1 MLQIYALCGGYLELD
16 RASMLADLPPG
27 SPWTVPV
34 SSYLVVHPQGR
45 LLFDTGV
52 HCQTLTDPIGRM
64 GAERA
69 KRIRIRS
76 QVGDD
81 VVSQLGRM
89 GLQAQEITHVVN
101 SHLHFDHCGGNEFF
115 PQATFLVQ
123 KAEMEAARHPGGVAH
138 YSPSVQ
144 DFDHALN
151 YHLVDGEHDVFGDG
165 KIILIP
171 TYGHTP
177 GHQSMLVRVSK
188 ATQLVFTAD
197 ACYTQENL
205 DRDVLPRVLW
215 HAETMSQSL
224 ATLRHLRDQQGATL
238 FYGHDPEQWQ
248 HMRHIPQALVAS

>member
-1 MLQIYALCGGYLELD
+1 MLHIYALCVGYLELD
-16 RASMLADLPPG
+16 RASMLADLQPG

-52 HCQTLTDPIGRM
+52 HCQTLTDPVGRM

-69 KRIRIRS
+69 SRIRIRS

-81 VVSQLGRM
+81 VVSQLGRL
-89 GLQAQEITHVVN
+89 GLAAQAITHVVN
-101 SHLHFDHCGGNEFF
+101 SHLHFDHCGGNAFF

-123 KAEMEAARHPGGVAH
+123 KAEMEAARQPGGVAR
-138 YSPSVQ
+138 YSPSVL
-144 DFDHALN
+144 DFDHALD
-151 YHLVDGEHDVFGDG
+151 YQMVDGEHDVFGDG
-165 KIILIP
+165 KVILLP

-177 GHQSMLVRVSK
+177 GHQSMLVRASK
-188 ATQLVFTAD
+188 DAQLVFTAD

-224 ATLRHLRDQQGATL
+224 ATLRALRDRQGATL

-248 HMRHIPQALVAS
+248 AMRHSPEPLVEA